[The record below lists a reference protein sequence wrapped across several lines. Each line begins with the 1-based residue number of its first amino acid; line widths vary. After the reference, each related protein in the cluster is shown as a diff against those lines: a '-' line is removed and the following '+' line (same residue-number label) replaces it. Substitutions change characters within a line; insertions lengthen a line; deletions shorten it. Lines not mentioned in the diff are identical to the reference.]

1 MLKEINRSSVL
12 TIDSSVI
19 ISYLMKTENGS
30 KEAERIW
37 MKVLKEEVKCIEPMT
52 VLVEV
57 ASAIQRRTGNSE
69 LANTIINELLQLKNI
84 TYVDFT
90 KSRALKAMDISL
102 RFGVRGMDS
111 IFIQVSEEFNTK
123 LITFDNDIINRVGLN

>member
-1 MLKEINRSSVL
+1 MLKGINRSSVL

-19 ISYLMKTENGS
+19 VSYLMKTENCS

-37 MKVLKEEVKCIEPMT
+37 LKVLNEEVKCIEPMT

-57 ASAIQRRTGNSE
+57 ASAVQRRTGNSE
-69 LANTIINELLQLKNI
+69 LANAIINELLILKNI
-84 TYVDFT
+84 TFVDFT

-111 IFIQVSEEFNTK
+111 IFVQVSEEFNTK